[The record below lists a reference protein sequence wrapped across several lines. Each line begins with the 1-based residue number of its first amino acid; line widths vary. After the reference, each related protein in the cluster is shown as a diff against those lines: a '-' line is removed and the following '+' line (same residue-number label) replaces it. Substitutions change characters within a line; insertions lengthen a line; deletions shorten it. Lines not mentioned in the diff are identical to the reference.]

1 MSDTAFAPETSSP
14 AAVPV
19 PAPAKPIAFSYST
32 QVVSKRQKAV
42 IRALELIGGQP
53 KLRRLYLQNE
63 RQPRE
68 GETFFDAAVR
78 LLKLDV
84 RFDASMLD
92 LVPRDKPVVFIA
104 NHPYGVL
111 DGITLAWLAM
121 KARPD
126 VKVLANSVLCQVP
139 AACNNL
145 LSIDFA
151 PTEEAR
157 QTTINSRLAV
167 QHILRQ
173 NGSIGIFPGG
183 GVSAAMKPLK
193 GPALE
198 LPWAPFTAKSVMMS
212 KATVVPI
219 WFEGQNSR
227 AFQIASHLSYTVRLS
242 LMFHE
247 TARRMGTQLNVNIGR
262 PIAFE
267 ELPAGQGRSAV
278 LNYMRDRTIALA
290 PARDREKLRGEFTK
304 GTW

>member
-1 MSDTAFAPETSSP
+1 MDKAWVIDQLIDNARRAKGKDQIGP
-14 AAVPV
+14 AN
-19 PAPAKPIAFSYST
+19 
-32 QVVSKRQKAV
+32 
-42 IRALELIGGQP
+42 RALELIGGQP

-63 RQPRE
+63 RQPRT

-84 RFDASMLD
+84 RYDASMLD

-111 DGITLAWLAM
+111 DGITWLAM

-126 VKVLANSVLCQVP
+126 VKVLANSVLCQAP
-139 AACNNL
+139 AARDNL

-151 PTEEAR
+151 PTDEAR

-167 QHILRQ
+167 QQILRQ

-212 KATVVPI
+212 RATVVPI

-227 AFQIASHLSYTVRLS
+227 LFQIASHLSYTVRLS

-262 PIAFE
+262 PIPFE
-267 ELPAGQGRSAV
+267 EMPAEQGRAAV
-278 LNYMRDRTIALA
+278 LGYMRERTIELA
-290 PARDREKLRGEFTK
+290 PARDRHKLRGEFTK